1 MLLPSLSSRPPRFTP
16 SVISLCNSPG
26 VVTTDMTRAAA
37 ADMGAKLE
45 DFGPIT
51 TEESAAGI
59 LVVVDAATKESHGG
73 KFWSYDGSRLT
84 Y

>member
-1 MLLPSLSSRPPRFTP
+1 MLLPFLSSTLYSLEFP
-16 SVISLCNSPG
+16 VISLCNSPG

>member
-1 MLLPSLSSRPPRFTP
+1 
-16 SVISLCNSPG
+16 
-26 VVTTDMTRAAA
+26 MTRAAA

-51 TEESAAGI
+51 TEESAAAI

>member
-1 MLLPSLSSRPPRFTP
+1 
-16 SVISLCNSPG
+16 
-26 VVTTDMTRAAA
+26 MTRAAA
-37 ADMGAKLE
+37 AEMGAKLE

-51 TEESAAGI
+51 TEESAAKI
-59 LVVVDAATKESHGG
+59 LKVVDIATKERPGG